1 MYGYGYPNYFTPG
14 QPMPGQL
21 EQLRMAQQPVQMQ
34 PMQQPA
40 QSTPQPQSS
49 LIWVQGEAGA
59 KSYMVAN
66 GNSVLLMDSESQTF
80 YLKSADASGMP
91 SMRVF
96 DYHERAVQKPQ
107 PVPAPAQQS
116 AAEYVTR
123 DEFNALAARL
133 DAMTAKPAKGSKAK
147 EAAADEPSV

>member
-1 MYGYGYPNYFTPG
+1 MFGYPYQPNYFAPA
-14 QPMPGQL
+14 QPAPDQL
-21 EQLRMAQQPVQMQ
+21 QQLRMAQQPMMPQ
-34 PMQQPA
+34 PQQPA
-40 QSTPQPQSS
+40 QQQPQSS

-96 DYHERAVQKPQ
+96 DYHERAAQKPQ
-107 PVPAPAQQS
+107 PQAATPPAD
-116 AAEYVTR
+116 YVTR
-123 DEFNALAARL
+123 EEFNALSARL
-133 DAMTAKPAKGSKAK
+133 DAMTAKPVRKQK
-147 EAAADEPSV
+147 EAAADEPIV

>member
-1 MYGYGYPNYFTPG
+1 MFGYGYQPGYFAPG
-14 QPMPGQL
+14 QPMPDQL
-21 EQLRMAQQPVQMQ
+21 SQLRMGQQPMQ
-34 PMQQPA
+34 PMQQ
-40 QSTPQPQSS
+40 QPQPQQQNQSG

-96 DYHERAVQKPQ
+96 DYHERTTQKP
-107 PVPAPAQQS
+107 PAATPPAD
-116 AAEYVTR
+116 YVTR
-123 DEFNALAARL
+123 EEFNALSARL
-133 DAMTAKPAKGSKAK
+133 DAMTAKPAKKQK
-147 EAAADEPSV
+147 EATADEPAV

>member
-1 MYGYGYPNYFTPG
+1 MYGYGYPNYFTAG

-21 EQLRMAQQPVQMQ
+21 EQLRMAQQPA
-34 PMQQPA
+34 QPA
-40 QSTPQPQSS
+40 PQPQSG

-96 DYHERAVQKPQ
+96 DYHERVAQKPQ
-107 PVPAPAQQS
+107 PVPAPAQQP

-133 DAMTAKPAKGSKAK
+133 DAMTAKPTKGSKAK
-147 EAAADEPSV
+147 EAATDESSI

>member
-1 MYGYGYPNYFTPG
+1 MYGYGYPNYYVPG
-14 QPMPGQL
+14 QPMNGQL
-21 EQLRMAQQPVQMQ
+21 EQLRMNQQPAQMQ
-34 PMQQPA
+34 PMQPPAQPA
-40 QSTPQPQSS
+40 APQQSG

-59 KSYMVAN
+59 KSYMVAK

-107 PVPAPAQQS
+107 PVPAPAQQP

-147 EAAADEPSV
+147 EAVADEPSV

>member
-1 MYGYGYPNYFTPG
+1 MYGYGYQPNYFTP
-14 QPMPGQL
+14 QPMPDQL
-21 EQLRMAQQPVQMQ
+21 QQLRMGQQPMMTQ
-34 PMQQPA
+34 PPQTSQQ
-40 QSTPQPQSS
+40 QPQSG

-96 DYHERAVQKPQ
+96 DYHERTTQKP
-107 PVPAPAQQS
+107 PAATPPAD
-116 AAEYVTR
+116 YVTR
-123 DEFNALAARL
+123 EEFNALSARL
-133 DAMTAKPAKGSKAK
+133 DAMTEKPTKKQK
-147 EAAADEPSV
+147 EAIADEPAV

>member
-1 MYGYGYPNYFTPG
+1 MYGYGYPNYFAPG

-21 EQLRMAQQPVQMQ
+21 EQLRIGQQPAQMQ
-34 PMQQPA
+34 PMQPPAQPA
-40 QSTPQPQSS
+40 APQQSG

-96 DYHERAVQKPQ
+96 ASPARAYPLPQ
-107 PVPAPAQQS
+107 PVPPPAQQP

-133 DAMTAKPAKGSKAK
+133 DAITAKPAKGSKAK
-147 EAAADEPSV
+147 EAVADEPSV

>member
-1 MYGYGYPNYFTPG
+1 MYGYGYPNYFAPG

-21 EQLRMAQQPVQMQ
+21 EQLRIGQQPAQMQ
-34 PMQQPA
+34 PMQQPMQQPA
-40 QSTPQPQSS
+40 PQQSG

-96 DYHERAVQKPQ
+96 DYHERSVQKPQ
-107 PVPAPAQQS
+107 PVPAPAQQP

-133 DAMTAKPAKGSKAK
+133 DAITAKPAKGSKAK

>member
-1 MYGYGYPNYFTPG
+1 MYGYGYQPNYFTP
-14 QPMPGQL
+14 QPMPDQL
-21 EQLRMAQQPVQMQ
+21 QQLRMGQQPM
-34 PMQQPA
+34 MQQPPQPA
-40 QSTPQPQSS
+40 QQQPQSG

-96 DYHERAVQKPQ
+96 DYHERTAQKP
-107 PVPAPAQQS
+107 PAATPPAD
-116 AAEYVTR
+116 YVTR
-123 DEFNALAARL
+123 EEFNALSARL
-133 DAMTAKPAKGSKAK
+133 DAMTAKPAKKQK
-147 EAAADEPSV
+147 EAMADEPAV

>member
-1 MYGYGYPNYFTPG
+1 MYGYGYPNYFAPG

-21 EQLRMAQQPVQMQ
+21 EQLRIGQQPAQMQ
-34 PMQQPA
+34 PMQQPMQQPA
-40 QSTPQPQSS
+40 QQQSG

-59 KSYMVAN
+59 KSYLVAN

-96 DYHERAVQKPQ
+96 DYHERAAQKPH
-107 PVPAPAQQS
+107 PVTAPAQQT
-116 AAEYVTR
+116 AEYVTR
-123 DEFNALAARL
+123 EEFNALSARL
-133 DAMTAKPAKGSKAK
+133 DALTAKPAKNGKAK
-147 EAAADEPSV
+147 EATTDEPAV